1 MVKVNPLMSLIV
13 FAIILIVIMVFIW
26 PKYGLIALYKK
37 ASKNNKRIMIEDAL
51 KHIFDY
57 EYHGLRATLNSIA
70 GNLEINNDKASKLL
84 DSLKK
89 LNLVNIIDQ
98 EISLTDD
105 GRSYALRIIRIH
117 RLWENYL
124 AEETGIEESDW
135 HDYAEQIEHSMSQ
148 SEADALSAKMGNP
161 KFDPHGD
168 PIPTSDGEIP
178 TKKGISLNSVES
190 GKIYRITHI
199 EDEPKVI
206 YTQLIAQG
214 LFIGKEILIVEKSDK
229 KIKIAAGGDEIV
241 LATLLASKVTVD
253 PIVIEE
259 FKNEKLR
266 TLTDLKPGEKAEIF
280 NIAPTCRGQQRRRL
294 LDFGIVPEAEISVLM
309 NSPLNDP
316 TAYIVKDTIIAL
328 RKEQAKLVL
337 LKN

>member
-1 MVKVNPLMSLIV
+1 MVEVNPVMSLIV
-13 FAIILIVIMVFIW
+13 FGLILGIILLFIG

-37 ASKNNKRIMIEDAL
+37 AAKNNKRVMIEDSL
-51 KHIFDY
+51 KHVFDY
-57 EYHGLRATLNSIA
+57 EYHGLKATLNSIA
-70 GNLEINNDKASKLL
+70 GNLEISTDKASKLVE
-84 DSLKK
+84 SLKK
-89 LNLVNIIDQ
+89 LNLVKLNDQ
-98 EISLTDD
+98 EVTLTDD

-124 AEETGIEESDW
+124 AEETGIKESDW
-135 HDYAEQIEHSMSQ
+135 HEHAELIEHSMTQ

-168 PIPTSDGEIP
+168 PIPTPEGKIP
-178 TKKGISLNSVES
+178 DRKGKSLNSVDS
-190 GKIYRITHI
+190 GQIVKITHI

-214 LFIGKEILIVEKSDK
+214 LFIGKEILIVEKSDSK
-229 KIKIAAGGDEIV
+229 MKIAADGEEQVI
-241 LATLLASKVTVD
+241 AALLASKVTVE

-266 TLTDLKPGEKAEIF
+266 TLVDLKPGEQAEIY

-309 NSPLNDP
+309 KSPLNDP
-316 TAYIVKDTIIAL
+316 TAYVVKDTIVAL

-337 LKN
+337 LKS